1 MAHTMPNPGARAAV
15 ITEAAAILRGGGV
28 VAFPT
33 ETVYGLGADAANVDA
48 VRRVFTIKGRPA
60 DHPLIV
66 HLAATDALDD
76 WACAIPA
83 AARELAR
90 TYWPGPLTLVLPRRA
105 HVPDAVTGGQ
115 DSVALRVPAHPVAL
129 QLIAAAGALVAPSAN
144 RFGRVSPTTAAH
156 VRDELGDAV
165 DLVVDG
171 GPCTVGVESTIVSLL
186 GTKPVLLRPG
196 VITPAQIEAVLGEP
210 LARGGDGVRVPGALP
225 AHYAPAPPLELVG
238 RKQLDVRVAHFA
250 ERGARLAVLGVGE
263 PPSALPSGVRWV
275 PMPGDAD
282 AYARTLYA
290 TLRAADAAGHD
301 VLLVEMP
308 PDRPTWMAVRDRLG
322 RAARAFAT
330 GG

>member
-1 MAHTMPNPGARAAV
+1 V

-33 ETVYGLGADAANVDA
+33 ETVYGLGADAANIGA
-48 VRRVFTIKGRPA
+48 VRRVFAIKGRPA

-66 HLAATDALDD
+66 HLASADALDD
-76 WACAIPA
+76 WAQAIPD

-105 HVPDAVTGGQ
+105 HVADAVTGGQ

-156 VRDELGDAV
+156 VRDELGDSV

-171 GPCTVGVESTIVSLL
+171 GPCPVGVESTIVSLL
-186 GTKPVLLRPG
+186 GAMPTLLRPG

-210 LARGGDGVRVPGALP
+210 LARRGEGVRAPGVLP
-225 AHYAPAPPLELVG
+225 AHYAPATPLELVA
-238 RKQLDVRVAHFA
+238 RADLAAQA
-250 ERGARLAVLGVGE
+250 ARLVARNMRVAVLGLGE
-263 PPSALPSGVRWV
+263 PVPGMPAAVQQV
-275 PMPGDAD
+275 PMPGAAD
-282 AYARTLYA
+282 ACARMLYS
-290 TLRAADAAGHD
+290 TLRAVDAVGYD
-301 VLLVEMP
+301 ILLVEMP
-308 PDRPTWMAVRDRLG
+308 PDGPAWLAVRDRLG
-322 RAARAFAT
+322 RAARAFAVVQGPAQT
-330 GG
+330 RLE